1 MSHFARLS
9 VQSLELLH
17 GAPSTP
23 FGMAVNQGSPSTQGR
38 QRKASD
44 ARVNR
49 DKEWCQDEEM
59 LHWLT
64 LKLGKYNS
72 THVPSDFVNAL
83 KSPCEQ
89 TTLGSAMGIAH
100 LVHYMLFIYTG
111 DPVSYFPNTW
121 TGPHQML
128 LIHCHYIAITL
139 HTLPLLAGQNFEAKE
154 ERSLRDPLRRLFSAT
169 GL

>member
-1 MSHFARLS
+1 MSHLARLS

-59 LHWLT
+59 LPGLA

-72 THVPSDFVNAL
+72 TLVPSDFVNTL

-89 TTLGSAMGIAH
+89 TTPGSAMGIAL
-100 LVHYMLFIYTG
+100 LVHYKLFICTG
-111 DPVSYFPNTW
+111 DPVSYFQNTW
-121 TGPHQML
+121 TSPNQML
-128 LIHCHYIAITL
+128 LTHCRY
-139 HTLPLLAGQNFEAKE
+139 
-154 ERSLRDPLRRLFSAT
+154 
-169 GL
+169 